1 MLFTV
6 FSILAMVGLD
16 QLTKY
21 WATLALAP
29 DKVVPFLPGI
39 MEFRYILNDGAAF
52 SMFSGRSWGQWFLV
66 GVTTA
71 ALLVVLY
78 LLLLR
83 RNKLQ
88 PLAYAGLLLI
98 EAGGIGNLIDRIVN
112 GYVVDFFAT
121 TFVNFAVFNVA
132 DCFVTIGVAL
142 LVVYYLRSEIAQKKQ
157 KETAAAK
164 PAAGLEPVKNA
175 MEEQGEHHVQ

>member
-6 FSILAMVGLD
+6 FSILAMVGFD

-52 SMFSGRSWGQWFLV
+52 SMLSGRSWGQWFLV
-66 GVTTA
+66 GVTTV
-71 ALLVVLY
+71 ALLAVLY
-78 LLLLR
+78 ILLFR

-98 EAGGIGNLIDRIVN
+98 EAGGIGNLIDRVAN

-132 DCFVTIGVAL
+132 DCFVTVGVAL
-142 LVVYYLRSEIAQKKQ
+142 LVIYYLRSELAQKKQ
-157 KETAAAK
+157 KEAAAG
-164 PAAGLEPVKNA
+164 PAVNLDAQKQDEQ
-175 MEEQGEHHVQ
+175 EQGEHHVQ

>member
-6 FSILAMVGLD
+6 ISILAMVGLD

-29 DKVVPFLPGI
+29 DKVAPFLPGI

-52 SMFSGRSWGQWFLV
+52 RMFSGRSWGQWLLV

-78 LLLLR
+78 ILLFR

-98 EAGGIGNLIDRIVN
+98 EAGGIGNLIDRIAN

-121 TFVNFAVFNVA
+121 TFINFAVFNVA

-142 LVVYYLRSEIAQKKQ
+142 LVIYYLRSEIEQKKQ
-157 KETAAAK
+157 KEAVVETTAR
-164 PAAGLEPVKNA
+164 GLEPEKSA
-175 MEEQGEHHVQ
+175 TEEQGEHHVQ